1 MKVNMPV
8 SKQSVEILQDR
19 VRQAI
24 DHPTLDLVNSEE
36 DVLAMVLGY
45 GIKLKYV
52 TSSELICQPGSIRIG
67 GKEDGTVYVV
77 TTGALPVEWMRARAI
92 CFAVLKQLGL
102 SLDERAGK

>member
-1 MKVNMPV
+1 MPV
-8 SKQSVEILQDR
+8 SKQSVEILQSR
-19 VRQAI
+19 VRAAI
-24 DHPTLDLVNSEE
+24 DHPTLDLVNNEA

-52 TSSELICQPGSIRIG
+52 TSTQLINTPGSIRIG
-67 GKEDGTVYVV
+67 GLDDGTVFVV

-102 SLDERAGK
+102 SLSEQAGK